1 MPPAFSASRA
11 GVTPEASGHGS
22 SGTFENNMS
31 FVRHIPSIIIYSIPL
46 VLFACLLGS
55 GLGEAILGNENIFLK
70 LLAFALSVGFMVP
83 TFLTCSLV
91 QRNLKLYKGWKEI
104 AGITALFLT
113 SITVFVVIAYALKTT
128 PADAFIGV
136 LWIGMCMIQAVLYAG
151 MVYITDQLT

>member
-1 MPPAFSASRA
+1 
-11 GVTPEASGHGS
+11 
-22 SGTFENNMS
+22 MS
-31 FVRHIPSIIIYSIPL
+31 FLRHIPSIVIYSIPL

-104 AGITALFLT
+104 VGITALFLA
-113 SITVFVVIAYALKTT
+113 SIMVFFVIAYALSTT
-128 PADAFIGV
+128 HADAFIGI
-136 LWIGMCMIQAVLYAG
+136 LWIGACMIQTILYSG